1 FSQYNPRFYPLTLL
15 LLSLSLIS
23 HPSLP
28 SLPFLPFLPSL
39 PLHHRPSSLPQNLF
53 ILLVTASRD
62 PGIVPRNLVPP
73 QPDEEAGEQAA
84 GGAPK
89 KLPRAKEVVVN
100 GHTVKVKYCD
110 TCLLYRPP
118 RCSHCSICDN
128 CIEKFD
134 HHCPWVGQCIGRRNY
149 PFFFLFVTTTTL
161 LCVFVFT
168 LSAFYIKLLVD
179 NSYSGAS
186 GQSISLLEALG
197 KGYMAAVLM
206 VYTFIMVWFV
216 GGLTGF
222 HSFLI
227 SRNQTTY
234 ENFRARYEKK
244 ANPYNLGCLSNWRS
258 VLCSPIPPSRHNFR
272 ADAPEPPPAV
282 PPVTDPTSSSNHA
295 LIPTANTNGHAHDD
309 AQRNGNGVPYMN
321 GLVPYAPYAQYNST
335 PSDPAAAAVQAG
347 TAAAVVAA
355 AGVAGVAVNAVS
367 VPRVGSGRAGG
378 LGGGGVGGL
387 EAGGTSVTDPAAAV
401 DESEAPILPA
411 MRNRN
416 SRPNSRRTSPASI
429 PGSRRA
435 SPVGSW
441 KGSPGH
447 GSKRNSPHT
456 HHGSS
461 RLSSPGLSGRS
472 PVNKRQSEYD
482 LVESTRLTDDEGGRI
497 ADQIVELGRMPDGYT
512 AGGAGEESV
521 DSSGVPRSVSGRRS
535 GSGRRRGEEIVVL
548 EGTSGAAGD
557 GGGFG
562 GGGIMNES
570 DHREG
575 SEGKERRDGVG
586 GGGEVVVDVPGAG

>member
-1 FSQYNPRFYPLTLL
+1 MTKVYQAWKGSNRFLCWGRFIFGPDVRSLVISFVLILVPGTLFC
-15 LLSLSLIS
+15 IFVAA
-23 HPSLP
+23 PYAGKLP
-28 SLPFLPFLPSL
+28 GGIAVLPVSICFVIW
-39 PLHHRPSSLPQNLF
+39 NLF

-73 QPDEEAGEQAA
+73 QPDEEAGEQGA

-161 LCVFVFT
+161 LCIFVFT

-179 NSYSGAS
+179 NSYPGAS
-186 GQSISLLEALG
+186 GESISLLEALG

-244 ANPYNLGCLSNWRS
+244 ANPYNRGCLRNWRS

-282 PPVTDPTSSSNHA
+282 PPVTDPASSSNRA

-335 PSDPAAAAVQAG
+335 PS
-347 TAAAVVAA
+347 
-355 AGVAGVAVNAVS
+355 
-367 VPRVGSGRAGG
+367 
-378 LGGGGVGGL
+378 
-387 EAGGTSVTDPAAAV
+387 
-401 DESEAPILPA
+401 
-411 MRNRN
+411 
-416 SRPNSRRTSPASI
+416 
-429 PGSRRA
+429 
-435 SPVGSW
+435 
-441 KGSPGH
+441 
-447 GSKRNSPHT
+447 
-456 HHGSS
+456 
-461 RLSSPGLSGRS
+461 

-482 LVESTRLTDDEGGRI
+482 LVEATRLTDDEGGRI
-497 ADQIVELGRMPDGYT
+497 ADQIVELGRMPDGYM
-512 AGGAGEESV
+512 AGGAGDESV
-521 DSSGVPRSVSGRRS
+521 DSSGVPRSVSGGGRRS
-535 GSGRRRGEEIVVL
+535 GSGRRRGEEIAVL
-548 EGTSGAAGD
+548 
-557 GGGFG
+557 
-562 GGGIMNES
+562 
-570 DHREG
+570 EG
-575 SEGKERRDGVG
+575 SEGKERRDEAG
-586 GGGEVVVDVPGAG
+586 GGEEVVVDVPSAG

>member
-1 FSQYNPRFYPLTLL
+1 
-15 LLSLSLIS
+15 
-23 HPSLP
+23 
-28 SLPFLPFLPSL
+28 
-39 PLHHRPSSLPQNLF
+39 NLF

-227 SRNQTTY
+227 SRNQ
-234 ENFRARYEKK
+234 
-244 ANPYNLGCLSNWRS
+244 
-258 VLCSPIPPSRHNFR
+258 
-272 ADAPEPPPAV
+272 
-282 PPVTDPTSSSNHA
+282 
-295 LIPTANTNGHAHDD
+295 
-309 AQRNGNGVPYMN
+309 
-321 GLVPYAPYAQYNST
+321 
-335 PSDPAAAAVQAG
+335 
-347 TAAAVVAA
+347 
-355 AGVAGVAVNAVS
+355 
-367 VPRVGSGRAGG
+367 
-378 LGGGGVGGL
+378 
-387 EAGGTSVTDPAAAV
+387 
-401 DESEAPILPA
+401 
-411 MRNRN
+411 
-416 SRPNSRRTSPASI
+416 
-429 PGSRRA
+429 
-435 SPVGSW
+435 
-441 KGSPGH
+441 
-447 GSKRNSPHT
+447 
-456 HHGSS
+456 
-461 RLSSPGLSGRS
+461 
-472 PVNKRQSEYD
+472 
-482 LVESTRLTDDEGGRI
+482 
-497 ADQIVELGRMPDGYT
+497 
-512 AGGAGEESV
+512 
-521 DSSGVPRSVSGRRS
+521 
-535 GSGRRRGEEIVVL
+535 
-548 EGTSGAAGD
+548 
-557 GGGFG
+557 
-562 GGGIMNES
+562 
-570 DHREG
+570 
-575 SEGKERRDGVG
+575 
-586 GGGEVVVDVPGAG
+586 

>member
-1 FSQYNPRFYPLTLL
+1 MTKVYQAWKGSNRFLCWGRFIFGPDVRSLVISFVLILVPGTLFC
-15 LLSLSLIS
+15 IFVAA
-23 HPSLP
+23 PYAGKLP
-28 SLPFLPFLPSL
+28 GGIAVLPVSICFVIW
-39 PLHHRPSSLPQNLF
+39 NLF

-179 NSYSGAS
+179 NSYPGAS
-186 GQSISLLEALG
+186 RQSISLLEALG

-244 ANPYNLGCLSNWRS
+244 ANPYNRGCLHNWRS

-272 ADAPEPPPAV
+272 ADAPEPPPTV

-295 LIPTANTNGHAHDD
+295 LIPTANTNGHTHDD

-321 GLVPYAPYAQYNST
+321 
-335 PSDPAAAAVQAG
+335 
-347 TAAAVVAA
+347 
-355 AGVAGVAVNAVS
+355 
-367 VPRVGSGRAGG
+367 GRAGG

-387 EAGGTSVTDPAAAV
+387 EAGGTSVIDPAAAA

-447 GSKRNSPHT
+447 GSKRNSPH

-497 ADQIVELGRMPDGYT
+497 ADQIVELGRMPDGYM

-548 EGTSGAAGD
+548 EG
-557 GGGFG
+557 
-562 GGGIMNES
+562 
-570 DHREG
+570 
-575 SEGKERRDGVG
+575 SEGKERRDEVG
-586 GGGEVVVDVPGAG
+586 GGEEVVVDVPIVG